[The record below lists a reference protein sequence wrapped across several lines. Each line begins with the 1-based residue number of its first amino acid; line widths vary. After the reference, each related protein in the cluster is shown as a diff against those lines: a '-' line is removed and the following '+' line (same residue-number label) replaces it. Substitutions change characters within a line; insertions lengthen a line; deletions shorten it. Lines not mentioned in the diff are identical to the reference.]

1 MRGFGCF
8 ALFASIHQQNRQ
20 QHRRI
25 GHGLYVVPDV
35 AGQVDQVAPFQ
46 AYAAALFTLADG
58 IRISSLDGHP
68 DGGGDL

>member
-1 MRGFGCF
+1 MPYYSSDSFGRV
-8 ALFASIHQQNRQ
+8 AATVNVGHASSRFSLINGIEAR
-20 QHRRI
+20 
-25 GHGLYVVPDV
+25 
-35 AGQVDQVAPFQ
+35 FQ